1 MPKPT
6 RGETKIHLTTI
17 NKQCAW
23 IWLIEKIEISFVA
36 AVRPPHPFTFDI
48 IFPSRPIGFLFS
60 NWGIGVGS
68 DHADVP

>member
-23 IWLIEKIEISFVA
+23 IWLIEKIEISFAA
-36 AVRPPHPFTFDI
+36 AVRPPRPFTFDI